1 MDAEARKQIVAGLEH
16 AMRTETD
23 GHHFYQM
30 AARAT
35 EDPKG
40 QEVFQRLAGEELD
53 HLRFLQHQRQSLIER
68 GEIDAGAELG
78 TPADLSGPNPI
89 FSDRLSERIGDA
101 PYEMSALAIGI
112 QLEINSERY
121 HREQAEK
128 AAEENIRRFYD
139 HLARWEAGHYDALL
153 RQHDS
158 LKQDYWAAGGFA
170 PF

>member
-1 MDAEARKQIVAGLEH
+1 MDAEARKEIVAGLEH

-30 AARAT
+30 ASRAT
-35 EDPKG
+35 SDPKG
-40 QEVFQRLAGEELD
+40 QQVFQRLAGEELD

-68 GEIDAGAELG
+68 GEIDPQAELG

-89 FSDRLSERIGDA
+89 FSDRLKGRIGDA
-101 PYEMSALAIGI
+101 HYEMSALSIGI

-121 HREQAEK
+121 YREQAEK
-128 AAEENIRRFYD
+128 AGDENIRRFYD